1 MTSRKPPAYEPRPV
15 PVPEDRPYLLPD
27 GDVLFVGN
35 DGMAALLDE
44 LNSIFT
50 ETHPDIRFH
59 GVFEGSSTG
68 FPALISG
75 ATPLTALSREVW
87 PEALAAF
94 HATHGYEPRSITFG
108 YSGHGPRD
116 NGRTPPSIYTHRDNP
131 LPGLTM
137 EQAVRIFSDGHHDG
151 SLVRWSQLGLEGR
164 WAGRRIHAYL
174 PDDGLGFVGGFQAR
188 FFDGLPVAARAEN
201 VGSREDAVLAVA
213 DDPFGICVVG
223 WCAARELTDQV
234 RELPLAATDGEPYRT
249 ASKEDVAAG
258 AYPLSYPLNL
268 YLWEDP
274 DGIDPLAYEYCRLAL
289 SRQGQEAVARQTPT
303 EEGYVPLSAAHLAAQ
318 RAKLESWA
326 GEVA

>member
-1 MTSRKPPAYEPRPV
+1 MIPSSQSVDFPGRTSAGCGPQLGVRGALGAQRIDTIASAEHRHFLSGGVKASGSVEQVVRLTTTTAT
-15 PVPEDRPYLLPD
+15 DRQT
-27 GDVLFVGN
+27 
-35 DGMAALLDE
+35 LD
-44 LNSIFT
+44 
-50 ETHPDIRFH
+50 
-59 GVFEGSSTG
+59 
-68 FPALISG
+68 
-75 ATPLTALSREVW
+75 
-87 PEALAAF
+87 ALAVNPAGIAVAPAF

-131 LPGLTM
+131 LPGLAM

-234 RELPLAATDGEPYRT
+234 RELPLAAADGEPYRT

-258 AYPLSYPLNL
+258 AYPPSYPLNL

-274 DGIDPLAYEYCRLAL
+274 AGIDPLAYEYCRLAL

-303 EEGYVPLSAAHLAAQ
+303 EEGYVPLSAAHLALQ